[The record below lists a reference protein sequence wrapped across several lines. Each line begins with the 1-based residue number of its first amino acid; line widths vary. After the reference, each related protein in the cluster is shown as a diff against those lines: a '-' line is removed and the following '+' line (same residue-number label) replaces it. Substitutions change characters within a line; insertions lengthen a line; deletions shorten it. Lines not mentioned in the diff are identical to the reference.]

1 MSNEGRSTVSVS
13 LDTPVSVELTYKQ
26 WTRAAAHLDDDC
38 GYEGEALAH
47 AINKQLPLLT
57 PTGLGAV
64 VRARTTEVSA
74 SETAFVLVLCSA
86 PIRDDNL
93 SWRDPTDG
101 TWYEPDQFIVTEVLS
116 EGIPWP
122 HG

>member
-1 MSNEGRSTVSVS
+1 MSVS
-13 LDTPVSVELTYKQ
+13 PDTPVSVELTYKQ
-26 WTRAAAHLDDDC
+26 WSRAATYLDDDC
-38 GYEGEALAH
+38 GSEGEALAY

-64 VRARTTEVSA
+64 VRARVSAVSATEV
-74 SETAFVLVLCSA
+74 AFVLVLCSA
-86 PIRDDNL
+86 PAGIEDNL

-101 TWYEPDQFIVTEVLS
+101 SWFEPDQFIVTEVLS

-122 HG
+122 V